1 MTRGIA
7 MKRLGSPDELAEA
20 VTWLCSDR
28 SSYITGQSLNVDG
41 GMLS

>member
-7 MKRLGSPDELAEA
+7 MKRLGSPYELAEA

-28 SSYITGQSLNVDG
+28 SSYITGQSVNVDG